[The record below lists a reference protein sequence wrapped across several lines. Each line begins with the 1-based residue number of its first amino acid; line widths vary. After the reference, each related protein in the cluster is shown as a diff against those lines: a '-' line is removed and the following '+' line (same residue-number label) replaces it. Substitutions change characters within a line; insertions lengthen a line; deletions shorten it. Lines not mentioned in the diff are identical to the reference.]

1 MEFAERRNAAISFRF
16 RKVVSFPDAIR
27 HPRYIHSVSFASY
40 SLALSKEI
48 RHAKAMA
55 MTLILATL

>member
-1 MEFAERRNAAISFRF
+1 MPKAMPTA
-16 RKVVSFPDAIR
+16 K
-27 HPRYIHSVSFASY
+27 SY

-55 MTLILATL
+55 MTLILATLQKLHVVIKKKHIARRAD